1 MTPNQEPDT
10 SNKTLW
16 GRILLGGI
24 ALAIFLL
31 DQVTKYLVLRNLE
44 VNEAWNPIPALRPFV
59 TITHVTN
66 TGAAFGI
73 LPDKGTFLV
82 LVAVLVIVGILVY
95 YRYLPADRLLV
106 RASLGLQL
114 GGALGNLLDRLRY
127 GHVVDFVDFKIWPV
141 FNVADSAIVVGVLIL
156 AYHLLR
162 EGEQPGEI
170 PGPQGQRLEE

>member
-1 MTPNQEPDT
+1 ML
-10 SNKTLW
+10 NKTLW

-24 ALAIFLL
+24 ALAIFVL

-73 LPDKGTFLV
+73 LPDKGTFFI

-162 EGEQPGEI
+162 EGEQPEEI
-170 PGPQGQRLEE
+170 PDPQGQRLEE